1 MGTSNSLPNVR
12 TTSDLTIKVRL
23 KDGGLAIDWTGL
35 TDIKAWIYSDVQKAI
50 AGRCTVSIDQAD
62 STLLLCDY
70 SAFKP
75 QYLGVNRI
83 IVQCKN
89 EGRTKTYDTPALNF
103 VPFSTMDS
111 RETPLSNP
119 DDIEAHIEVQ
129 DVSSSILDE
138 VIIAALNATERANE
152 AAAAA
157 EHMVDIHTGPQGP
170 QGPQGEEG
178 PQGEQ
183 GPQGEEGPQGE
194 QGPQGED
201 GPQGPTGATPDI
213 SIGTVETGAAGSEAE
228 ASMTGTP
235 ENPVLNL
242 TIPRGDPG
250 VVQAKYIEVQVLPTA
265 SASTM
270 NALYLVPS
278 ELGTPN
284 VYDVYYT
291 TEVGRETYSW
301 IKLCTTEI
309 NLSNY
314 ATKDELAQ
322 LDLEVDVNRMPFPI
336 SKNDNYIRREGDY
349 SAIQRYSF
357 KSDGT
362 YGTSTSYYHADMLVY
377 PGEVVVVKANSTNGA
392 RIAFVSDLDCP
403 DSGNTYGL
411 VAGSYT
417 EIASGKEMSVIVPS
431 GACAMKVYLGQ
442 LSDGAYTQKP
452 ESLFIYRAKGTVVSP
467 SAIRMDRYQI
477 SSSKYAESDS
487 AHGWCFPVEKDKTY
501 TLKVTGAS
509 SGTKYTELIEGLPYY
524 NRASSYSSF
533 TTDTVVFTK
542 TAEKDGVWT
551 VFKSSG
557 NAFSVTF
564 GEVKDMEVAD
574 ADTLAT
580 AKALNYGRVDV
591 PPITH
596 LDFYIAS
603 ASGLWTASSTYR
615 CIVYPVSPGQLLKV
629 IPNSEHNAILYWLAS
644 NDAPVANNAPDNPAG
659 HLERITITGETILRV
674 PEGANYVYVYTGTS
688 DNYVP
693 SFFGVATDIAT
704 SEEVKAAEI
713 VCDSTAYLDKQ
724 GIISERGYYFND
736 TYDTESSYVNTSY
749 LDQKLLEVPEGKHFL
764 FITDSHI
771 DYSNDIGFRQNT
783 IPIVKYVRDRLGIPN
798 VIFGGDCIGSV
809 KPKYQAAKILSL
821 WAGKMFDSFGSNF
834 LWVMGNHDANDPNGT
849 REETISDVEI
859 YKRTTRFMRGYGR
872 AVFPEKLIGIIEDSN
887 DLVDNSGNAMTAD
900 QKNEYKAWAM
910 LNYYYDDNLQ
920 RIRYIVL
927 ETGDCGN
934 TMHDIFGVSGD
945 SQNSL
950 MTVAYFM
957 LEAMKTIPSG
967 YDLVVVGHWL
977 VNNGAFWKKVFYKMC
992 AAYKNKASITVDFTP
1007 LTYHHPAVEPIVLKT
1022 FDNPNSLSGITVNFS
1037 DNPGSGRI
1045 FVVGGH
1051 VHYDR
1056 AMVKAYVSDN
1066 DDITITAFPLSTD
1079 PTPQSMEYGVNDVLV
1094 IVFDRSCAIGKS
1106 NSTLETIYS
1115 YPNDASYTPVA
1126 EGGVERMGTIKEVL
1140 FDVVT
1145 ITDDNRVVITRF
1157 GAEGPVGGTPYVRDY
1172 VLPMMES

>member
-1 MGTSNSLPNVR
+1 MSNNNALKTYINNTIYENNTQQITGAIMNTVLNSIVNTLGAGYQFAGVADVGMNPSEPDARVFYLASAGIYTNFGGIEVPQNKLGVLKWDTSWHLETIDGLGGGSNLTGYISVASVSELPEVGQPTLGYLIGTNLYLYVGEGGDTADGKYQNCGPFRGPAGVSVERVVQTQTSYENGGVNVIRVELENGSSFEFQVRNGSTSLGLFPSLEALQSAHPNPTVGQYAYVG
-12 TTSDLTIKVRL
+12 TGFPADIYVCQTAGTWTDSEQDYDGDNVDLT
-23 KDGGLAIDWTGL
+23 D
-35 TDIKAWIYSDVQKAI
+35 
-50 AGRCTVSIDQAD
+50 
-62 STLLLCDY
+62 
-70 SAFKP
+70 
-75 QYLGVNRI
+75 
-83 IVQCKN
+83 
-89 EGRTKTYDTPALNF
+89 
-103 VPFSTMDS
+103 
-111 RETPLSNP
+111 
-119 DDIEAHIEVQ
+119 
-129 DVSSSILDE
+129 
-138 VIIAALNATERANE
+138 
-152 AAAAA
+152 
-157 EHMVDIHTGPQGP
+157 
-170 QGPQGEEG
+170 
-178 PQGEQ
+178 
-183 GPQGEEGPQGE
+183 
-194 QGPQGED
+194 
-201 GPQGPTGATPDI
+201 
-213 SIGTVETGAAGSEAE
+213 
-228 ASMTGTP
+228 
-235 ENPVLNL
+235 
-242 TIPRGDPG
+242 
-250 VVQAKYIEVQVLPTA
+250 
-265 SASTM
+265 
-270 NALYLVPS
+270 
-278 ELGTPN
+278 
-284 VYDVYYT
+284 
-291 TEVGRETYSW
+291 
-301 IKLCTTEI
+301 
-309 NLSNY
+309 Y
-314 ATKDELAQ
+314 ATKEEVNRLEQ
-322 LDLEVDVNRMPFPI
+322 EVDVNRMPFPI

-362 YGTSTSYYHADMLVY
+362 YGTGTTYYHADMLVY

-477 SSSKYAESDS
+477 SSSKYAENDS
-487 AHGWCFPVEKDKTY
+487 AHGWCFPVEKGKTY
-501 TLKVTGAS
+501 TLKVSGAS
-509 SGTKYTELIEGLPYY
+509 SGTKYNELIEGLPYY
-524 NRASSYSSF
+524 NRASSYTSF

-591 PPITH
+591 PPIMH

-629 IPNSEHNAILYWLAS
+629 IPNSEYNAILYWLANNNS
-644 NDAPVANNAPDNPAG
+644 PVAGNAPNNPAG

-724 GIISERGYYFND
+724 EIISERGYYFND

-771 DYSNDIGFRQNT
+771 DYSNNIGFRQDA

-872 AVFPEKLIGIIEDSN
+872 AVFPEKLLGIIEDSN
-887 DLVDNSGNAMTAD
+887 DLLDNSGNPMTD
-900 QKNEYKAWAM
+900 EQKKEYKAWAM

-920 RIRYIVL
+920 KIRYIVL

-934 TMHDIFGVSGD
+934 TMNDIFGVSGD

-957 LEAMKTIPSG
+957 LEAMKTIPSD

-977 VNNGAFWKKVFYKMC
+977 VNNGAFWKKVFYKLC
-992 AAYKNKASITVDFTP
+992 AAYKNKASVTVDFTP

-1022 FDNPNSLSGITVNFS
+1022 FDNPNSLSGITVNFT

-1079 PTPQSMEYGVNDVLV
+1079 PTAQSMVYGVNDVLV